1 MADNIS
7 KIRNE
12 ILTEDEKME
21 IIANYLE
28 NGGGGGGSSKLRV
41 KVKVDYV
48 PTTAAEIQDTSET
61 GMAGYIYT
69 AATGVSFEDADGEP
83 VSVED
88 VTAAAREGNI
98 ELIGI
103 DHLGDTVM
111 KNGDAVTVTPTTIGK
126 TFLAASC
133 AWGSNESEDGFMLSG
148 QLWMAEVNLPFVIT
162 VTHGQ
167 VMAMVGVMYI
177 Q

>member
-1 MADNIS
+1 MSDNIS

-21 IIANYLE
+21 IIADYLE

-61 GMAGYIYT
+61 GTAGYIYT
-69 AATGVSFEDADGEP
+69 AMTGVSLEDADGES

-88 VTAAAREGNI
+88 AIAAAKAGNI
-98 ELIGI
+98 ELIGF
-103 DHLGDTVM
+103 DHLGDIVT
-111 KNGDAVTVTPTTIGK
+111 KDGDAVTVQPAPISSS
-126 TFLAASC
+126 LLSASC
-133 AWGSNESEDGFMLSG
+133 ALASNESGEGFILSG
-148 QLWMAEVNLPFVIT
+148 QLWTTEANLPFLV
-162 VTHGQ
+162 VVSRSQ
-167 VMAMVGVMYI
+167 LMAMVGVMYI